1 MPSWLREVGVC
12 LQFGHSGDPCP
23 NQIVRHKA
31 FYALNPIENCSYR
44 WIYTVRK
51 NARAAQMKF

>member
-12 LQFGHSGDPCP
+12 LQFGHSRDLCL

-31 FYALNPIENCSYR
+31 FYALNP
-44 WIYTVRK
+44 
-51 NARAAQMKF
+51 MKTAVTDGFIL